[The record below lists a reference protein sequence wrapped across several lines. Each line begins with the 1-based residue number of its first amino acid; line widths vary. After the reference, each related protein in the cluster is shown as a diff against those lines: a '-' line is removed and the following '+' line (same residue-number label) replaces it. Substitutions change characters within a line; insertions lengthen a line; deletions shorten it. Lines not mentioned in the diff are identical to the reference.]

1 MRKSSGSHKRPAP
14 VVAVAVDGGPLV
26 TVGDGGVVAGGVV
39 ACGVA
44 LGLVAVGGAA
54 VTVGVGVTPGVAL
67 GGRPLGVPLGLAPAV
82 GTPVGLLLGLG
93 GGALAVGGAARYS
106 TMLPSSPTA
115 TAQSRAGA
123 KRP

>member
-26 TVGDGGVVAGGVV
+26 TVGDGGVVAG
-39 ACGVA
+39 GVA

-115 TAQSRAGA
+115 TAQSMTGA